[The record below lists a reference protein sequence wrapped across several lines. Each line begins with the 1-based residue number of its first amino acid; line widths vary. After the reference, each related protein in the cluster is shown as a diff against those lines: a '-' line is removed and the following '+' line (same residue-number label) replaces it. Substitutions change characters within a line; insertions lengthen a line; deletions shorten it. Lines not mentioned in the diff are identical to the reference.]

1 MNHSRVPAHEVLG
14 TRSTAKPTANTNK
27 ATTTITKVFIDRVI
41 PTSAPL
47 HPPLDQRGRSC
58 LEGQVVGRVADPSL
72 RGGQAAVLRPHIGFS
87 YHVTSAAYSCE
98 RGGSIPQMSDV

>member
-27 ATTTITKVFIDRVI
+27 ATTIITTKVFIDRVI

-58 LEGQVVGRVADPSL
+58 LEGQVVDRVADPSSK
-72 RGGQAAVLRPHIGFS
+72 RRTGGCPAPSHGVLLPCD
-87 YHVTSAAYSCE
+87 VC
-98 RGGSIPQMSDV
+98 SILL